1 MNKTTAKRSI
11 SSFTDLP
18 ELYAEMT
25 ATDAFEA
32 SFGDPLP
39 LTIIEPG
46 EDAGEHYMPD
56 PSRHRRMWRHH
67 RIHVRPVDRHPA

>member
-1 MNKTTAKRSI
+1 
-11 SSFTDLP
+11 
-18 ELYAEMT
+18 MT

-56 PSRHRRMWRHH
+56 PLAAQANVAASS
-67 RIHVRPVDRHPA
+67 HPCSTC

>member
-56 PSRHRRMWRHH
+56 PLAAQANVAASS
-67 RIHVRPVDRHPA
+67 HPCSTC